1 MLIARQPDVS
11 RIGAVYPVYSGHSFT
26 RPEVGSRVLLGI
38 LIDSELGDRRK
49 VGGFELVE
57 VSDAS
62 GAITNMTDIASN
74 LPILRNFHVCSF
86 PKDNE
91 IKRFSNP
98 YMLTAACSLS
108 IATFSL
114 SAFVLLFDL
123 RSIRAAGGKPSVR

>member
-1 MLIARQPDVS
+1 MLIARQSDVS
-11 RIGAVYPVYSGHSFT
+11 WIGAVDPISGGHPFT
-26 RPEVGSRVLLGI
+26 RPEVGPRVLLGI
-38 LIDSELGDRRK
+38 LTDSELGDWRK
-49 VGGFELVE
+49 VGGFELVQ

-62 GAITNMTDIASN
+62 GAVTKMTNIASD
-74 LPILRNFHVCSF
+74 LPILRDFHVYSF
-86 PKDNE
+86 PKDSE

-98 YMLTAACSLS
+98 YMLTAAYSLS